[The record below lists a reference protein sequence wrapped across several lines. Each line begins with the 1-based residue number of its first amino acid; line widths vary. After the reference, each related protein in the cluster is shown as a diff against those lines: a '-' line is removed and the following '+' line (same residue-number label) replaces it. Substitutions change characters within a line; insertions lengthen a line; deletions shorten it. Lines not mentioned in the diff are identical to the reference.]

1 MGRKRIEESEKK
13 KAVSVSIKYS
23 MLEAIDLVAE
33 NRSEFIRAAV
43 EKALDEE
50 REQTE
55 NNDKK

>member
-33 NRSEFIRAAV
+33 NRSEFIRVAV

-55 NNDKK
+55 NKDKK

>member
-55 NNDKK
+55 NKDKK